1 MAAISYLLTL
11 AQTVNASTGAILGQG
26 LEAVV
31 AGTSP
36 PGDCIATVTAG
47 SPVIAG
53 ANDYSVGLPMQFSG
67 SFGTVTGL
75 SAATTY
81 YVIATGLS
89 ATQFEV
95 SATPG
100 GAAITPGGSASAAV
114 LAYAIGAVEI
124 SFDQTSTALTDASVA
139 GSTRALKKGEVV
151 WMLDTLLQ
159 YLIRDTNVLE

>member
-53 ANDYSVGLPMQFSG
+53 ANDYSVGMPMQFSG
-67 SFGTVTGL
+67 SLNKKVPM
-75 SAATTY
+75 
-81 YVIATGLS
+81 VCN
-89 ATQFEV
+89 
-95 SATPG
+95 
-100 GAAITPGGSASAAV
+100 
-114 LAYAIGAVEI
+114 IGR
-124 SFDQTSTALTDASVA
+124 TDADEKESVA
-139 GSTRALKKGEVV
+139 FPVDKGEPSYFI
-151 WMLDTLLQ
+151 WD
-159 YLIRDTNVLE
+159 